1 MNNETTADGWGAK
14 FLSEFESQNN
24 EWDADL
30 AKAENAIS
38 RNGIIIII
46 GKRDAG
52 KTRIAAE
59 ISRAGNFPGDIFPK
73 GIKGKSKTSV
83 YRRATEIF
91 VDLKDSFRS
100 SEAKSEGEVIR
111 YLSSAGLLVID
122 EFQERSES
130 KWENRIITTIID
142 RRYSDNLPTILIA
155 NIELA
160 EMGAKISDSIISR
173 VNESG
178 GVIEC
183 KPKNFRTNQ
192 K

>member
-14 FLSEFESQNN
+14 FLGEFESQNN

-59 ISRAGNFPGDIFPK
+59 ISRAGNFPND
-73 GIKGKSKTSV
+73 IKGKSKTSV

-100 SEAKSEGEVIR
+100 SECKSEVEVIR

-183 KPKNFRTNQ
+183 RAKNFRANQ

>member
-1 MNNETTADGWGAK
+1 MV
-14 FLSEFESQNN
+14 
-24 EWDADL
+24 
-30 AKAENAIS
+30 
-38 RNGIIIII
+38 
-46 GKRDAG
+46 
-52 KTRIAAE
+52 
-59 ISRAGNFPGDIFPK
+59 FPK
-73 GIKGKSKTSV
+73 SMRGKFKTSV

-91 VDLKDSFRS
+91 VDLKDSFRT

-183 KPKNFRTNQ
+183 RAKNFRANQ